1 MIASLDC
8 FDFADRNL
16 SLGLKNELL
25 FSKMRRSKYIEFS
38 KNTIPCF
45 YKLNFD
51 KDNILIPILDD
62 MDALYLMKDVLSEFG
77 VLVFESQGVADDE
90 FNGCSYY
97 FDKLPFILLNG
108 KNSYGKRIASLIKAI
123 DYLKNRKTKLFKT
136 DDSLELEEYFSED
149 FFKYNGYPYT
159 NVILDAYMKKEM
171 SHEEIIRNLRMP
183 LSEIRKFI

>member
-1 MIASLDC
+1 MIANLDC
-8 FDFADRNL
+8 FDFVDRNL

-25 FSKMRRSKYIEFS
+25 FSKMRRNKYIEFS
-38 KNTIPCF
+38 TNEIPCF
-45 YKLNFD
+45 DKLNFD
-51 KDNILIPILDD
+51 KDNIFISILDD
-62 MDALYLMKDVLSEFG
+62 VDALYLMKDILSEFG
-77 VLVFESQGVADDE
+77 VLVFESQGVANDE

-97 FDKLPFILLNG
+97 FDKLPFVLLNG

-136 DDSLELEEYFSED
+136 EENFELEECFVEN

-171 SHEEIIRNLRMP
+171 SHEDIIRNLRMP